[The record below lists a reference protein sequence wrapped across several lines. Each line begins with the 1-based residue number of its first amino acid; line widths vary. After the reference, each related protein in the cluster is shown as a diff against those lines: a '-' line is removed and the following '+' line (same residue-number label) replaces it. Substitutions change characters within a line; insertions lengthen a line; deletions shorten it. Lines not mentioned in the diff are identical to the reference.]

1 MLLTRLARA
10 EFSSPSKIRGSQLTI
25 TRQPLTAAASERFKE
40 LAQMGEHP
48 QGYPGEGDA
57 ALFYRL
63 GEKLLGQLHLQLKQ
77 VTAAL
82 PWTPSPAACKAPLRK
97 SVSSRRKKKS
107 TKPPCSEPKDTAE
120 LEEREGELLA
130 ARCLPNTDRF
140 QQGWGHATG
149 AGCARPAPALPEGTL
164 PPETLPALRCGI
176 SSSAEQISP
185 HRRQGWMRHSFL
197 PGKTETTEKLES
209 PRSWE
214 KP

>member
-40 LAQMGEHP
+40 LAQIGEHP

-63 GEKLLGQLHLQLKQ
+63 EEKLLGQLHLQLKQ

-97 SVSSRRKKKS
+97 SVSSRRKKKKHKAS
-107 TKPPCSEPKDTAE
+107 LFRTQGHCRTRGERRRAAGSKVPAE
-120 LEEREGELLA
+120 
-130 ARCLPNTDRF
+130 
-140 QQGWGHATG
+140 H
-149 AGCARPAPALPEGTL
+149 
-164 PPETLPALRCGI
+164 
-176 SSSAEQISP
+176 
-185 HRRQGWMRHSFL
+185 
-197 PGKTETTEKLES
+197 
-209 PRSWE
+209 
-214 KP
+214 